1 MWNYPCRIDVEA
13 SKMWPLDII
22 WKTFFS
28 KNHSQNGVEKLF
40 PDLFLKNQNQGYLW
54 INSDKFSTVYMP
66 NWGLSKYI
74 ETKLQTICYYLKWSL
89 WKKNKKRSAINLLPS
104 FSAWFL
110 KKCCCYVILTDQ
122 ISLHGCLYFVRYWT
136 ICVLQLFISQVVTT
150 WILKLTLHF

>member
-1 MWNYPCRIDVEA
+1 MWNYPCQIDVEA

-40 PDLFLKNQNQGYLW
+40 PDLVLKNQNQGYLW

-74 ETKLQTICYYLKWSL
+74 EIKLQSICYYLKWSL
-89 WKKNKKRSAINLLPS
+89 WKKNQEEICNQSSSLIFCMIFEKMLLLLCYINWPNFIAWLPV
-104 FSAWFL
+104 L
-110 KKCCCYVILTDQ
+110 CEILNNMC
-122 ISLHGCLYFVRYWT
+122 IAT
-136 ICVLQLFISQVVTT
+136 IY
-150 WILKLTLHF
+150 

>member
-40 PDLFLKNQNQGYLW
+40 PDLFLKNPNQGYLW

-74 ETKLQTICYYLKWSL
+74 EIKLQSICYYLKWSL
-89 WKKNKKRSAINLLPS
+89 WKKNQEEICNQSSSLIFCMIFEKMLLLLCYINWPNFIAWLPV
-104 FSAWFL
+104 L
-110 KKCCCYVILTDQ
+110 CEILNNMC
-122 ISLHGCLYFVRYWT
+122 IAT
-136 ICVLQLFISQVVTT
+136 IY
-150 WILKLTLHF
+150 

>member
-22 WKTFFS
+22 WETFFS
-28 KNHSQNGVEKLF
+28 ENHSQNGVEKLF

-74 ETKLQTICYYLKWSL
+74 EIKLQSICYYLKWSL
-89 WKKNKKRSAINLLPS
+89 WKKNQEEICNQSSSLIFCMIFEKMLLLLCYINWPNFIAWLPV
-104 FSAWFL
+104 L
-110 KKCCCYVILTDQ
+110 YEILNNMC
-122 ISLHGCLYFVRYWT
+122 IAT
-136 ICVLQLFISQVVTT
+136 IY
-150 WILKLTLHF
+150 

>member
-74 ETKLQTICYYLKWSL
+74 EIKLQSICYYLKWSL
-89 WKKNKKRSAINLLPS
+89 WKKTQEEICNQSSSLIFCMIFEKMLLLLCYINWPNFIAWLPV
-104 FSAWFL
+104 L
-110 KKCCCYVILTDQ
+110 CEILNNMC
-122 ISLHGCLYFVRYWT
+122 IAT
-136 ICVLQLFISQVVTT
+136 IY
-150 WILKLTLHF
+150 